1 MRNRS
6 KKTRSAAASL
16 DPAIAQQM
24 AAAVRPAE
32 LSQADRDAIHGR
44 IMRRIRD
51 EAQPGQE
58 SLPAP
63 PATTASHCP
72 VLFAYPLGG
81 NSDGLSMSIC
91 DGFTGA
97 VGNTP
102 LIRLR
107 RLSEETGC
115 EILGKAE
122 FMNPGG
128 SVKDR
133 AAKWIVLD
141 AERRGVLKPG
151 GTVVEGTAGNTGIGL
166 AHVCN
171 ARGYR
176 CVIVMPDNQAAEKY
190 QVIEALGADL
200 RKVPAVPYSNPN
212 QYQKV
217 AGRLAQEL
225 PNAIWAN
232 QFDNTANR
240 DAHFESTGP
249 ELWRDTNGKIDA
261 FCAATGT
268 GGTLAGV
275 ARYLKSKSAAVRIVL
290 VDPPGSALYHYVKD
304 GELKTDGGSS
314 ITEGI
319 GTGRVTANLEGCPID
334 DALRIPDAQTLH
346 FVYRLLRE
354 EGLLL
359 GSTAGINVAAAA
371 ALAKQMGP
379 GHTIVT
385 ILCDGGAKYQ
395 SRLFNPA
402 WIAERGFTQAIA

>member
-1 MRNRS
+1 
-6 KKTRSAAASL
+6 
-16 DPAIAQQM
+16 M
-24 AAAVRPAE
+24 A
-32 LSQADRDAIHGR
+32 LS
-44 IMRRIRD
+44 
-51 EAQPGQE
+51 
-58 SLPAP
+58 
-63 PATTASHCP
+63 
-72 VLFAYPLGG
+72 
-81 NSDGLSMSIC
+81 

-97 VGNTP
+97 IGNTP

-115 EILGKAE
+115 EILGKGE

-141 AERRGVLKPG
+141 AEKRGVLKPG

-171 ARGYR
+171 ARGYK

-190 QVIEALGADL
+190 QIIEALGAEL

-217 AGRLAQEL
+217 AGRLAGEL
-225 PNAIWAN
+225 PNAVWAN

-240 DAHFESTGP
+240 TAHFESTGP
-249 ELWRDTNGKIDA
+249 EIWRDTEGKIDV

-268 GGTLAGV
+268 GGTLAGI
-275 ARYLKSKSAAVRIVL
+275 AQFLKSQRAGVRIVL
-290 VDPPGSALYHYVKD
+290 VDPPGSSLYHYVKD
-304 GELKTDGGSS
+304 GELKSDGGTS

-319 GTGRVTANLEGCPID
+319 GTGRVTANLAGAPID
-334 DALRIPDAQTLH
+334 DALRIPDVETVR
-346 FVYRLLRE
+346 FVYRLMRE

-359 GSTAGINVAAAA
+359 GSTSGINVAAAVE
-371 ALAKQMGP
+371 LARQIGP

-402 WIAERGFTQAIA
+402 WIAERGFSRIVGRPEARPDG

>member
-1 MRNRS
+1 
-6 KKTRSAAASL
+6 
-16 DPAIAQQM
+16 
-24 AAAVRPAE
+24 
-32 LSQADRDAIHGR
+32 
-44 IMRRIRD
+44 
-51 EAQPGQE
+51 
-58 SLPAP
+58 
-63 PATTASHCP
+63 
-72 VLFAYPLGG
+72 
-81 NSDGLSMSIC
+81 MSIRE
-91 DGFTGA
+91 GFIGA

-133 AAKWIVLD
+133 AATWIVLD
-141 AERRGVLKPG
+141 AERRGVLQPG
-151 GTVVEGTAGNTGIGL
+151 GTVVEGTAGNTGIGI

-171 ARGYR
+171 ARGYK
-176 CVIVMPDNQAAEKY
+176 CVIVMPDNQSDEKY
-190 QVIEALGADL
+190 RIIEALGAEL

-212 QYQKV
+212 QFQKV

-225 PNAIWAN
+225 PNAVWAN

-249 ELWRDTNGKIDA
+249 EIWHATDGGIDA

-275 ARYLKSKSAAVRIVL
+275 ARYLKSKSGSVRIVL
-290 VDPPGSALYHYVKD
+290 LDPPGSALYHFVKD
-304 GELKTDGGSS
+304 GELKSDGGSS

-319 GTGRVTANLEGCPID
+319 GTGRVTANLAGAPID
-334 DALRIPDAQTLH
+334 DALRIPDEETMH
-346 FVYRLLRE
+346 YVYRLLRE

-359 GSTAGINVAAAA
+359 GSTSGINVAGAVRIAR
-371 ALAKQMGP
+371 QMGP
-379 GHTIVT
+379 GHRIVT

-395 SRLFNPA
+395 SRLFNKA
-402 WIAERGFTQAIA
+402 WIDAKGFSDAVVARA

>member
-1 MRNRS
+1 MN
-6 KKTRSAAASL
+6 
-16 DPAIAQQM
+16 
-24 AAAVRPAE
+24 
-32 LSQADRDAIHGR
+32 IH
-44 IMRRIRD
+44 
-51 EAQPGQE
+51 
-58 SLPAP
+58 
-63 PATTASHCP
+63 
-72 VLFAYPLGG
+72 
-81 NSDGLSMSIC
+81 

-107 RLSEETGC
+107 HLSDETGC

-141 AERRGVLKPG
+141 AERRGVLQAG
-151 GTVVEGTAGNTGIGL
+151 GTVVEGTAGNTGIGI
-166 AHVCN
+166 AHMCN

-176 CVIVMPDNQAAEKY
+176 CVIVMPDNQASEKY
-190 QVIEALGADL
+190 QIIEALGAQL

-217 AGRLAQEL
+217 AQRVAEEL
-225 PNAIWAN
+225 PGAVWAN

-240 DAHFESTGP
+240 DAHFDSTGP
-249 ELWRDTNGKIDA
+249 EIWADTDGKVDA

-275 ARYLKSKSAAVRIVL
+275 ARFLKSKSSAVRIVL
-290 VDPPGSALYHYVKD
+290 LDPPGSSLYHYIKD
-304 GELKTDGGSS
+304 GELKSDGGSS

-319 GTGRVTANLEGCPID
+319 GTGRVTANLAGAPID
-334 DALRIPDAQTLH
+334 DAMRIPDAEMLHTL
-346 FVYRLLRE
+346 YRLLRE

-359 GSTAGINVAAAA
+359 GSTAGLNVAGALR
-371 ALAKQMGP
+371 LAKQLGP

-385 ILCDGGAKYQ
+385 ILCDGGAKYT
-395 SRLFNPA
+395 SRLYNRS
-402 WIAERGFTQAIA
+402 WLAERGLIDAIGP